1 MSAPDAAVSDRF
13 VWASIAIAAA
23 TVLTIV
29 GLALWAIC
37 TPIMPPVES
46 RPIPAPTAGPAPIT
60 PVPLT
65 EMPMHQRGPQ
75 ALRTP
80 EETR

>member
-46 RPIPAPTAGPAPIT
+46 RPIPAPTAGPAPLT
-60 PVPLT
+60 PPALT
-65 EMPMHQRGPQ
+65 EMPLHQRAPQ
-75 ALRTP
+75 PATTP
-80 EETR
+80 